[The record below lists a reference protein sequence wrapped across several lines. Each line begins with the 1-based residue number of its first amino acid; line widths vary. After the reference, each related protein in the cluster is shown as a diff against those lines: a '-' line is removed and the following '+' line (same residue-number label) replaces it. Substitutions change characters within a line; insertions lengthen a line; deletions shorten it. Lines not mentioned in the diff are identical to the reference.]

1 MAECGFLCGLRYGQI
16 NRGRSNVEMFTVV
29 AVNIT
34 GWLVTGYLM
43 KGYIDRQKE
52 TELIARNAMNRAN
65 ELHIE
70 QVKLKEQ
77 LTGIGTI
84 VDKIDKKLD
93 QNQRDMIQELKTE
106 INNLRK

>member
-1 MAECGFLCGLRYGQI
+1 METLAVVGI
-16 NRGRSNVEMFTVV
+16 NMS
-29 AVNIT
+29 
-34 GWLVTGYLM
+34 GWILVGYLM

-52 TELIARNAMNRAN
+52 TELRSKEAFTLAN
-65 ELHIE
+65 QVHIE
-70 QVKLKEQ
+70 NVKLKEQ

>member
-1 MAECGFLCGLRYGQI
+1 
-16 NRGRSNVEMFTVV
+16 MFTVV

-52 TELIARNAMNRAN
+52 TEAMAKSAMKRAN

-70 QVKLKEQ
+70 HVRLQEQ
-77 LTGIGTI
+77 LNSIGQTVNRI
-84 VDKIDKKLD
+84 DIKID

>member
-1 MAECGFLCGLRYGQI
+1 M
-16 NRGRSNVEMFTVV
+16 EMFTVV

-52 TELIARNAMNRAN
+52 TELIANRAWN
-65 ELHIE
+65 LANDIHIE
-70 QVKLKEQ
+70 NVKLKEQ
-77 LTGIGTI
+77 LTGIGKS
-84 VDKIDKKLD
+84 VDNIDKKLD